1 MHPVMEIRLQPNQE
15 FRIEV
20 NETQKLKVMVV
31 SGLAE
36 IKGQELLN
44 ERWYAFRNTKTFIFT
59 FSGCKLKVEGAC
71 DLQYVSDTTNV
82 PLIFNILSF
91 FSKRGFD
98 YSKLK
103 TFMVVGNGRSTF
115 CFTLINFFVR
125 LGKKVLFTE
134 VDPSKGNIFPGAL
147 STIHVDALID
157 CIEGLRLK
165 NPLSFYYGSTEITN
179 MELYDLQ
186 TTKLQEAIK
195 AKNVEDLHLI
205 LCPEGTSA
213 FYNTLIKRFEVDRVV
228 VVGDERLYHSLD
240 VIAEKLMINRS
251 GFVEEKEV
259 GRSIS
264 RYFKGVNNE
273 YTPFTFNVKYK
284 WRVVRIGEMY
294 VAPVSALPLG
304 STRKV
309 GCVEASDVEV
319 AENSVL
325 GISEA
330 REIEDVAGSPVLG
343 YVVVINAGAF
353 KILCTQPRLPK
364 YTFLVQGD
372 LKHVEY

>member
-1 MHPVMEIRLQPNQE
+1 MEIRLQPNQE

-20 NETQKLKVMVV
+20 SEAQRLKVMVL

-36 IKGQELLN
+36 VKGQELLN
-44 ERWYAFRNTKTFIFT
+44 EKWYAFRDTRTFIFT
-59 FSGCKLKVEGAC
+59 FSGCRLKVEGGC

-82 PLIFNILSF
+82 PMIFGVARF
-91 FSKRGFD
+91 FAANGFD
-98 YSKLK
+98 YSKLR

-125 LGKKVLFTE
+125 LGKKVMFTE
-134 VDPSKGNIFPGAL
+134 VDPSKGCIFPGAL
-147 STIHVDALID
+147 STMHVDTLVD
-157 CIEGLRLK
+157 CVEGLRLK
-165 NPLSFYYGSTEITN
+165 NPLSFYYGSTEIAN

-186 TTKLQEAIK
+186 TTKLHEAIK
-195 AKNVEDLHLI
+195 AKGVEDLHLI

-213 FYNTLIKRFEVDRVV
+213 FYNTLIKRFGVDRVV
-228 VVGDERLYHSLD
+228 AVGNERLYHSLD
-240 VIAEKLMINRS
+240 VIAEKLMIGRS

-273 YTPFTFNVKYK
+273 YTPFTFNVKFK

-294 VAPVSALPLG
+294 VAPASALPLG
-304 STRKV
+304 SARKV
-309 GCVEASDVEV
+309 GCVEASEVEI
-319 AENSVL
+319 AENAVL

-330 REIEDVAGSPVLG
+330 KEIEDVAGSPVVG
-343 YVVVINAGAF
+343 YVVAIDASAF

>member
-1 MHPVMEIRLQPNQE
+1 MEIRLWPNQE

-20 NETQKLKVMVV
+20 SETQKLKVMVV

-44 ERWYAFRNTKTFIFT
+44 EKWYAFKDIKTFIFT

-71 DLQYVSDTTNV
+71 DLQYVSGTTNV
-82 PLIFNILSF
+82 PSIFGIVNF
-91 FSKRGFD
+91 FSKNGFD
-98 YSKLK
+98 YSKLR
-103 TFMVVGNGRSTF
+103 TFMVVGNGRSTL

-125 LGKKVLFTE
+125 MGKKVLFTE
-134 VDPSKGNIFPGAL
+134 IDPSRGNIFPGAL
-147 STIHVDALID
+147 STMHVDTLID

-165 NPLSFYYGSTEITN
+165 NPLSFFYGSTEITN

-195 AKNVEDLHLI
+195 SKNIDDLHLI
-205 LCPEGTSA
+205 LCPEGASA
-213 FYNTLIKRFEVDRVV
+213 FYNTLIKRFEVDRVI
-228 VVGDERLYHSLD
+228 VVGNERLYHTLD
-240 VIAEKLMINRS
+240 VIVEKLMISRS
-251 GFVEEKEV
+251 GFVEEKEI
-259 GRSIS
+259 GKSIS

-294 VAPVSALPLG
+294 VAPASALPLG
-304 STRKV
+304 SARKV
-309 GCVEASDVEV
+309 GCVEASEVEIS
-319 AENSVL
+319 ENSVL

-343 YVVVINAGAF
+343 YVVVIDTGTF

-364 YTFLVQGD
+364 YVFLIQGD
-372 LKHVEY
+372 LKHIEY